1 MDKRKNNYKKILL
14 DTNFLLVPYKFRVD
28 IFTQI
33 NRIMH
38 FQYKIFVLDKSIE
51 ELKNIIMGQKGKNRD
66 AAKVALKLI
75 AIKNIGIIKA
85 ESDKKTDEVIVE
97 LSRKDNYIVATQ
109 DKDLK
114 RSLINHGIEVIV
126 LRQKK
131 ILVLI
136 NDKGF

>member
-14 DTNFLLVPYKFRVD
+14 DTNFLLVPYQFRVD
-28 IFTQI
+28 ILTQI

-114 RSLINHGIEVIV
+114 RRLINHRIEVIV

-131 ILVLI
+131 ILVLV

>member
-1 MDKRKNNYKKILL
+1 MDKRKDDYKKILL
-14 DTNFLLVPYKFRVD
+14 DTNFLLIPHQFGVD

-33 NRIMH
+33 DRIMH

-131 ILVLI
+131 ILVLA

>member
-1 MDKRKNNYKKILL
+1 MNKRKNNYKKILL
-14 DTNFLLVPYKFRVD
+14 DTNFLLVPYQFGVD

-33 NRIMH
+33 DRIMH
-38 FQYKIFVLDKSIE
+38 SQYRIFVLDKSVE
-51 ELKNIIMGQKGKNRD
+51 ELKKVIEEQKGKSRD

-75 AIKNIGIIKA
+75 AIKNIAIVKTQGN
-85 ESDKKTDEVIVE
+85 KKTDDAIIE
-97 LSRKDNYIVATQ
+97 LSSEDDYIVATQ

-114 RSLINHGIEVIV
+114 RRLINHGVGVIV

-131 ILVLI
+131 ILVLD

>member
-1 MDKRKNNYKKILL
+1 MEKILL
-14 DTNFLLVPYKFRVD
+14 DTNFLLIPYQFKVD

-33 NRIMH
+33 NRIVH
-38 FQYKIFVLDKSIE
+38 FPYKIFVLDKSVE
-51 ELKNIIMGQKGKNRD
+51 ELRKVIKEQKGKSKD

-75 AIKNIGIIKA
+75 AIKNIAIVNTQGN
-85 ESDKKTDEVIVE
+85 KKTDDAIIE
-97 LSRKDNYIVATQ
+97 LSSENNYIVATQ

-114 RSLINHGIEVIV
+114 RRLINQRIEVIV

-131 ILVLI
+131 ILVLA

>member
-1 MDKRKNNYKKILL
+1 MDKIKNNYKKILL
-14 DTNFLLVPYKFRVD
+14 DTNFLLIPHQFGVD

-33 NRIMH
+33 DRIMH
-38 FQYKIFVLDKSIE
+38 FKYKIFVLDKSVE
-51 ELKNIIMGQKGKNRD
+51 ELKKVIEGQKGKSKD
-66 AAKVALKLI
+66 AAKIALKLI
-75 AIKNIGIIKA
+75 AIKNIWVIKT
-85 ESDKKTDEVIVE
+85 ESDKKTDDTIVE

>member
-14 DTNFLLVPYKFRVD
+14 DTNFLLVPYQFRVD

-38 FQYKIFVLDKSIE
+38 FQYKIFVLDKSVE
-51 ELKNIIMGQKGKNRD
+51 ELKKVIEGQKGKSKD
-66 AAKVALKLI
+66 AAKIALKLI
-75 AIKNIGIIKA
+75 AIKNIGVIKA
-85 ESDKKTDEVIVE
+85 ESGKKTDEVIVE

>member
-1 MDKRKNNYKKILL
+1 MKKILL
-14 DTNFLLVPYKFRVD
+14 DTNFLLIPYQFRVD

-33 NRIMH
+33 DRIMH
-38 FQYKIFVLDKSIE
+38 SQYKIFVLDKSVE
-51 ELKNIIMGQKGKNRD
+51 ELKKVIEEQKGKNRD

-75 AIKNIGIIKA
+75 AIKSIAIIRT
-85 ESDKKTDEVIVE
+85 ESGKKTDDAILESS
-97 LSRKDNYIVATQ
+97 LKDDYIVATQ

-114 RSLINHGIEVIV
+114 RRLINQGTEVIV

-131 ILVLI
+131 ILVLA

>member
-1 MDKRKNNYKKILL
+1 MDKIKNNYKKILL
-14 DTNFLLVPYKFRVD
+14 DTNFLLIPHQFGVD

-33 NRIMH
+33 DRIMH

>member
-14 DTNFLLVPYKFRVD
+14 DTNFLLVPYQFRVD

-38 FQYKIFVLDKSIE
+38 FQYKIFVLDKSVE
-51 ELKNIIMGQKGKNRD
+51 ELKKVIEGQKGKSKD
-66 AAKVALKLI
+66 AAKIALKLI
-75 AIKNIGIIKA
+75 AIKNIGVIKT
-85 ESDKKTDEVIVE
+85 ESDKKTDDAIVE

>member
-1 MDKRKNNYKKILL
+1 
-14 DTNFLLVPYKFRVD
+14 
-28 IFTQI
+28 
-33 NRIMH
+33 
-38 FQYKIFVLDKSIE
+38 
-51 ELKNIIMGQKGKNRD
+51 MGQKGKNRD